1 MSKILMPI
9 LLLSGG
15 FMVLAMWRSPATAAH
30 DFGTV
35 LGNAGTFAQEV
46 LSKVAEF
53 LGNLG
58 R

>member
-1 MSKILMPI
+1 MSKLMMPI
-9 LLLSGG
+9 LLLAGG
-15 FMVLAMWRSPATAAH
+15 FMGRSPATAAQ
-30 DFGTV
+30 DFGSV

-46 LSKVAEF
+46 VSKLAEF

>member
-1 MSKILMPI
+1 MSKMMMPI
-9 LLLSGG
+9 LLIAGG
-15 FMVLAMWRSPATAAH
+15 FMVLAMWRSPATAAQ

-46 LSKVAEF
+46 ISKVAEF

-58 R
+58 K

>member
-1 MSKILMPI
+1 MSKMMMPI
-9 LLLSGG
+9 LLIAGG
-15 FMVLAMWRSPATAAH
+15 FMVLAMWRSPATAAQ

-46 LSKVAEF
+46 VSKVAEF

-58 R
+58 K